1 MTVHATAFR
10 KGAFGYASL
19 LLAALILLP
28 NTTLSADSKKQIV
41 AYYFHTSIRCRTCLL
56 IEERAEDILRYE
68 FADLFKS
75 GDMQWR
81 AVNVQLPGNRRFLE
95 DLYVNPKSLVLVEYL
110 DGAPRKRTI
119 LPKVWQFVHDDD
131 PAVFDKYV
139 ADTTHRFLEEDAPP
153 P

>member
-1 MTVHATAFR
+1 LVF
-10 KGAFGYASL
+10 L

-28 NTTLSADSKKQIV
+28 DTTLSAGPKKQIF

-68 FADLFKS
+68 FAGLFEN

-81 AVNVQLPGNRRFLE
+81 AVNVQLPENRHFLE
-95 DLYVNPKSLVLVEYL
+95 DLDVGSKSLVLVEYL
-110 DGAPRKRTI
+110 DGSPRKRTT

-131 PAVFDKYV
+131 PDVPDDQPV
-139 ADTTHRFLEEDAPP
+139 LPP
-153 P
+153 

>member
-1 MTVHATAFR
+1 MTVQATAFG
-10 KGAFGYASL
+10 KGSFGCAAL

-28 NTTLSADSKKQIV
+28 DTTLSADSKKQIV

-68 FADLFKS
+68 FADLFKN

-81 AVNVQLPGNRRFLE
+81 AVNVQLPEKRHFLE
-95 DLYVNPKSLVLVEYL
+95 DLYVKPKSLVLVEYL
-110 DGAPRKRTI
+110 GGAPRKRTI
-119 LPKVWQFVHDDD
+119 LPKVWQFVHDDN
-131 PAVFDKYV
+131 PAVFDRYV
-139 ADTTHRFLEEDAPP
+139 TDTTRRFLEEDSPP